1 MRKWGI
7 IAGAALLAG
16 CAANSREVVDRLGA
30 KYVGQNVDVLVT
42 EWGPPASTFKMSKG
56 ETSYMWQL
64 SSETQINTYRGSG
77 TAETSSCKVNVIA
90 EPSGIISKITTQDP
104 PSSANGLIGAY
115 VIGESLCA
123 RRLGMQRST

>member
-7 IAGAALLAG
+7 IASAALLAG
-16 CAANSREVVDRLGA
+16 CAATSREVVDRLGA

-64 SSETQINTYRGSG
+64 TSQTSIATYHGSG
-77 TAETSSCKVNVIA
+77 MAQTDYCKVNVIA
-90 EPSGIISKITTQDP
+90 ERSGIISEVTTQDTTN
-104 PSSANGLIGAY
+104 S
-115 VIGESLCA
+115 VGESLCA
-123 RRLGMQRST
+123 KRLGMQRST